1 MQKQSLTALLE
12 ALVLAAAQPVTI
24 KELAAA
30 AQLSETD
37 TELALIELKEK
48 VNVDQR
54 GVVLREI
61 AGGVQFFVRPEYKC
75 YIERLH
81 QPRDRSRWSQA
92 ALETLAII
100 AYRQPITRSE
110 IEQIRGV
117 QVDSVL
123 STLQERRFITE
134 VGRKDSPGRPIL
146 YGTTTIFL
154 QSLGLN
160 DLSELPRTESC
171 TADNCNDKQ

>member
-1 MQKQSLTALLE
+1 MKSQSLTALLE
-12 ALVLAAAQPVTI
+12 ALLLAANQPVTV

-37 TELALIELKEK
+37 TELALKVLKER
-48 VNVDQR
+48 VNKGQR
-54 GVVLREI
+54 GIVLREI
-61 AGGVQFFVRPEYKC
+61 AGGIQFFTRPEYKP
-75 YIERLH
+75 YIDRLL
-81 QPRDRSRWSQA
+81 QPQESPRWSQA

-100 AYRQPITRSE
+100 AYRQPITRIE

-123 STLQERRFITE
+123 STLLERNFIKE

-146 YGTTTIFL
+146 YGTTADFL
-154 QSLGLN
+154 KALGFDSL
-160 DLSELPRTESC
+160 DELPQLES
-171 TADNCNDKQ
+171 NLNRKRGR